1 MNNRPQRSVG
11 YGLPRKGFA
20 WRLLVAALALL
31 PLALNAEEEP
41 LPGQAESVEPQ
52 PAEALRDPFWPIGYT
67 PAKTATAQPDKKA
80 TVEEKPSNLQIKM
93 EDLTPEKLSRLSAQI
108 VVGGILKQGAR
119 QFVLVNNRM
128 VTLGDVIEV
137 SFEGSSYR
145 FIVRSLTEQ
154 NVTLEPETKDAP
166 NP

>member
-1 MNNRPQRSVG
+1 MA
-11 YGLPRKGFA
+11 LKRKAFWGALVVAGFSLGS
-20 WRLLVAALALL
+20 RALQAQPEASPSQEAPALQQET
-31 PLALNAEEEP
+31 NAS
-41 LPGQAESVEPQ
+41 AS
-52 PAEALRDPFWPIGYT
+52 EASTPLRDPFWPIGYT
-67 PAKTATAQPDKKA
+67 PAKTAPAQPDKKA
-80 TVEEKPSNLQIKM
+80 TAEEKPSKLQIKM